1 MTATAQ
7 FREDTMRETASGGVR
22 SWAEYVLHGHPDKLS
37 DIAADALVD
46 AYLEADPMA
55 RVACEILVGN
65 GLIVASGQIVSRACI
80 AIPELLR
87 RTMRQ
92 VGYSSEDTGLDAEN
106 ATLLAR
112 FSEQSESLR
121 AALFGGN
128 SGISICANDQTIVTG
143 YATRNSYGM
152 LPPASFLAKR
162 IALAI
167 DQSRYSGEIPLL
179 PDGKVLVCISQ
190 EDCRIEVEKVI
201 VSVQHRPEIAPE
213 ELRTALVDVMAR
225 PLRAAALSAPQ
236 AVSVN
241 PPSGVFCTGGPA
253 ADTGLTGRKIIADA
267 YGPGIPHGGGAWSG
281 KDPTKIDRSG
291 AYAARWVAKSIV
303 CSGIATSALISIT
316 YVIGTSEPVDL
327 SVRLPRG
334 TKKTHLVKRM
344 ILDKFDL
351 RPGAIIDSL
360 NLRRPLYKRAAQVGH
375 VGTDQELPWEKACY
389 DL

>member
-1 MTATAQ
+1 
-7 FREDTMRETASGGVR
+7 
-22 SWAEYVLHGHPDKLS
+22 
-37 DIAADALVD
+37 
-46 AYLEADPMA
+46 MA

-65 GLIVASGQIVSRACI
+65 GLIVASGQIASTACI

-87 RTMRQ
+87 RTMRE
-92 VGYSSEDTGLDAEN
+92 VGYSSEDTGLDVDN

-121 AALFGGN
+121 AALFAGD
-128 SGISICANDQTIVTG
+128 SGVSIRANDQTIVTG

-167 DQSRYSGEIPLL
+167 DESRYSGEIPIL
-179 PDGKVLVCISQ
+179 PDGKVLICISQ
-190 EDCRIEVEKVI
+190 EDCRINVEKVI
-201 VSVQHRPEIAPE
+201 VSVQHRPEIASE
-213 ELRTALVDVMAR
+213 ELRSALVDVMMR
-225 PLRAAALSAPQ
+225 PLSAAAIGAPQ
-236 AVSVN
+236 TVSVN
-241 PPSGVFCTGGPA
+241 PPSGTFCTGGPA
-253 ADTGLTGRKIIADA
+253 TDTGLTGRKIIADA

-291 AYAARWVAKSIV
+291 AYAARWVAKSVV

-327 SVRLPRG
+327 SVSLLG
-334 TKKTHLVKRM
+334 GGENNDLVKKM

-351 RPGAIIDSL
+351 RPAAIIDSL

-375 VGTDQELPWEKACY
+375 VGIDLELPWEKARY